1 MQNYGYYSP
10 SPHRYL
16 SPPWPYFFYASAF
29 QNPYAVR
36 PIHYVPVAPQ
46 FVQLGPFWKPSA
58 SANGHS
64 SNASSRSSPINRERG
79 LGQTFGYFWRGFD
92 EWGKCP
98 RAMKQKI
105 ERILM
110 EIEFHATSSPT
121 MREKEWM
128 ARQKERICRSCTKL
142 LEYARSPSYEI
153 QFQSLDALH
162 RLVIQSPIVF
172 ECCHKVVAVRH
183 LDAVQ
188 TSLTNPRRGTN
199 SWEHLRQ
206 LKLKIADLLRVLRV

>member
-1 MQNYGYYSP
+1 MP
-10 SPHRYL
+10 SC
-16 SPPWPYFFYASAF
+16 
-29 QNPYAVR
+29 N
-36 PIHYVPVAPQ
+36 
-46 FVQLGPFWKPSA
+46 
-58 SANGHS
+58 
-64 SNASSRSSPINRERG
+64 E
-79 LGQTFGYFWRGFD
+79 
-92 EWGKCP
+92 
-98 RAMKQKI
+98 QKI

-128 ARQKERICRSCTKL
+128 ARQKEHMSILHKALRICT
-142 LEYARSPSYEI
+142 
-153 QFQSLDALH
+153 SLDALH

-188 TSLTNPRRGTN
+188 TSLTNPRRGTY

-206 LKLKIADLLRVLRV
+206 LK